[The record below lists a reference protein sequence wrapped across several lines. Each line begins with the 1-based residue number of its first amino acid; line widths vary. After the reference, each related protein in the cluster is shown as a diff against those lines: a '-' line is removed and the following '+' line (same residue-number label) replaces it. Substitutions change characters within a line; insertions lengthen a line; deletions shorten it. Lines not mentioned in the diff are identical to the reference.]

1 MAIIY
6 NLIYCVVLVCCTYAH
21 TQHDPPMPV
30 SNDALSEHQHF
41 GDSGE
46 HDTSYDHDMF
56 LGRDEARNFENLDPK
71 IAKNKLRE
79 IAKKIDVNKDGKIN
93 AQEIENWIEGNMKRY
108 AMKNTNDRLKKWDTN
123 NDEHVSWSEYIA
135 IFSGS
140 NLPKKDRLKSD
151 ERRFDKADMN
161 GDGLLSREEL
171 TFFLHP
177 EESHLMTDVI
187 AEENLEALD
196 TNNDGEVSL
205 KEFAGDSHGKLTE
218 ALVNGVASHFTQ
230 LDTNKDGKLNK
241 EELIPWVVPNEAN
254 TISNEAMHLLSQA
267 DGNMDHVLSYD
278 EMVNKYEAFVGSKAT
293 HYGDLLK
300 PNPDL

>member
-1 MAIIY
+1 
-6 NLIYCVVLVCCTYAH
+6 
-21 TQHDPPMPV
+21 
-30 SNDALSEHQHF
+30 
-41 GDSGE
+41 
-46 HDTSYDHDMF
+46 
-56 LGRDEARNFENLDPK
+56 
-71 IAKNKLRE
+71 
-79 IAKKIDVNKDGKIN
+79 
-93 AQEIENWIEGNMKRY
+93 MKRY
-108 AMKNTNDRLKKWDTN
+108 SLKNTNDRLKKWDTN
-123 NDEHVSWSEYIA
+123 KDEHVSWSEYIA
-135 IFSGS
+135 MFTGN
-140 NLPKKDRLKSD
+140 NLPKKQQLKSD

-177 EESHLMTDVI
+177 EESSLMTDVV

-196 TNNDGEVSL
+196 TNNDGEISL
-205 KEFAGDSHGKLTE
+205 KEFAGDSHGKLSE
-218 ALVNGVASHFTQ
+218 SLVNGVASHFTQ

-293 HYGDLLK
+293 HFGDLLR